1 MRNPLLLMR
10 FLLVCFVVIFIS
22 GIGVPAQSSDL
33 PRREEFQDWYF
44 GQGLTAGD
52 EFVFEIC
59 DFALRIPQSSSPCY
73 VALLSYVTLLPS
85 NQEEVWIVSVHVNH
99 SATDHNMILHH
110 TKTTHK
116 MKTDVANISYADS
129 LQRTLGWINGFAS
142 KYKPQILDVGKSWGT
157 IASSTGQV
165 HLIVSRVEQTDD
177 EKKQTYVV
185 GYELTKDSYLQIRPE
200 FPFPLKAKVYK
211 PVFLQEQPLLFAF
224 QLLSYRST
232 LEMCNV
238 GPSKVDDFS
247 YHTVAEQESEV
258 LMPNDTQALEISE
271 DMQKI
276 DEDIMRLL
284 KERYGQRY
292 MQEIEQAAHN
302 FTRFIEMISEVMD
315 SPDLNM
321 TEPN

>member
-1 MRNPLLLMR
+1 MR

-22 GIGVPAQSSDL
+22 GIGVPAQSSVL
-33 PRREEFQDWYF
+33 PRSEEFQNWYF

-59 DFALRIPQSSSPCY
+59 DFSLRIPQSPSPCY
-73 VALLSYVTLLPS
+73 VAILSYVTLLPS
-85 NQEEVWIVSVHVNH
+85 NQEQIWIVSVRVNH
-99 SATDHNMILHH
+99 DASPHDMILHH

-116 MKTDVANISYADS
+116 MRTDVSNISYADS
-129 LQRTLGWINGFAS
+129 LQRTLGWISRFANE
-142 KYKPQILDVGKSWGT
+142 YKPQVLDVGKSWGT
-157 IASSTGQV
+157 IASGAGQI
-165 HLIVSRVEQTDD
+165 HLIVNRVEQTDD
-177 EKKQTYVV
+177 EKEQTYVL
-185 GYELTKDSYLQIRPE
+185 GYELTKDSYLQIRPG

-211 PVFLQEQPLLFAF
+211 PVFLQEQPLSFAF

-238 GPSKVDDFS
+238 GPSKMGDFS
-247 YHTVAEQESEV
+247 HNIVGEQESV
-258 LMPNDTQALEISE
+258 AAIPNGTQTWGIYK
-271 DMQKI
+271 DVQKI

-302 FTRFIEMISEVMD
+302 FTKFIEMISEVMD